1 MIICTI
7 TIVSILMVTI
17 VFFLIYDYGK
27 ERIFNHGYKQGK
39 KDGIEQMLTEETIRL
54 QKVLRETNIEKG
66 LLEK

>member
-1 MIICTI
+1 MI
-7 TIVSILMVTI
+7 
-17 VFFLIYDYGK
+17 
-27 ERIFNHGYKQGK
+27 NHGYKQGK